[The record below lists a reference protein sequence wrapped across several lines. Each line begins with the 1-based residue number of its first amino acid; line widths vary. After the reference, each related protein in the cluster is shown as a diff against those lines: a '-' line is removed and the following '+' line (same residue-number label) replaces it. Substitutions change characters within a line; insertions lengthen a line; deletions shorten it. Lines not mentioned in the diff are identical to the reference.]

1 MLRHTVRGARLNRLQ
16 LLLCVTWGRSALAVC
31 PHPRPVESAAGP
43 PGAAAPRGGPLSS
56 AILYVAIVA
65 IWAGVLIPRWL
76 RRDSSPS
83 SSSEQA
89 GDDLTTTEPDSAADE
104 EPARRSRREAAPPL
118 RTAGRTSGRPEARPE
133 VRFEARA
140 DRRPQARPEVRL
152 EARAERRPEARA
164 ERRPEARV
172 EPRPEMAGVL
182 REAPPRGEPRGS
194 GRDQEHKRVL
204 ASRQRLL
211 GLLLILVIGSGALAF
226 TKLAAWWVVVP
237 PSVMLLGYVAL
248 LREAAKADAGRR
260 ELARTSAVAGPLV
273 RGVAH
278 CGIAYSGAGADRSS
292 RSGAGAGRSPGSG
305 SRRGGHRHLRVP
317 QAGRQGVLRPVR
329 GRQAARGRRL
339 SSRAGQALDPA
350 AGVGGAAL
358 APGLRRQWSIDAAG

>member
-1 MLRHTVRGARLNRLQ
+1 M
-16 LLLCVTWGRSALAVC
+16 
-31 PHPRPVESAAGP
+31 
-43 PGAAAPRGGPLSS
+43 SS

-76 RRDSSPS
+76 RRESSPS

-89 GDDLTTTEPDSAADE
+89 GDDLTTTEPDSTADE

-152 EARAERRPEARA
+152 EARAERRPEAG
-164 ERRPEARV
+164 V
-172 EPRPEMAGVL
+172 EPRPEMAGAL

-260 ELARTSAVAGPLV
+260 ELVRTSAVRV
-273 RGVAH
+273 
-278 CGIAYSGAGADRSS
+278 RSS
-292 RSGAGAGRSPGSG
+292 AVPPTAASPIAK
-305 SRRGGHRHLRVP
+305 P
-317 QAGRQGVLRPVR
+317 AP
-329 GRQAARGRRL
+329 APA
-339 SSRAGQALDPA
+339 PA
-350 AGVGGAAL
+350 APPAPAPAPTAPPAPARDAEVIDISASLSPVGKEFYDQYADAKLRAVGDLARAL
-358 APGLRRQWSIDAAG
+358 AS